1 MSSRSVS
8 EKRAHA
14 PRGRYNVRLFRAL
27 LAIGVF
33 VFATLGNAWAQAV
46 AGAQISGTVRD
57 SSGGTIPGAE
67 VTVTKTDTGTTRTV
81 FTGADGA
88 YALPNLPVGPY
99 QLRVVLQ
106 GFNTYVRDGIVLQ
119 VGSNPEINVT
129 LAVGAISEQVTVT
142 ANTTLVETKNTGVGQ
157 VIDNQRV
164 MELPLNGRQATE
176 LIFLSG
182 LATSAPAGDL
192 NTNKNF
198 PTATISVAGG
208 QANGITYIMDGGT
221 HNDPFNNLNL
231 PTPFPDALQ
240 EFKVETSALPA
251 RYGHHAASA
260 VNLVTKSGSNELH
273 GDAFEFLR
281 NYNFNAR
288 NYFAPTRDSLN
299 RNQFGGTLGAPIVK
313 NKLFFFCAYTGPT
326 EKSNP
331 ATNISFVPT
340 QAMLNGDFTAITSP
354 ACNGGRQLALTGGFV
369 GNRIDPSRLS
379 PVALNFMQHVPVSGD
394 PCGRLQYGI
403 PNNSTEHQALAK

>member
-1 MSSRSVS
+1 MSVRQGGT
-8 EKRAHA
+8 H
-14 PRGRYNVRLFRAL
+14 VRLVRASL
-27 LAIGVF
+27 IVVALVC
-33 VFATLGNAWAQAV
+33 ATPGAAWAQAI
-46 AGAQISGTVRD
+46 AGSQLSGVVRD
-57 SSGGTIPGAE
+57 STGGAIPGAE
-67 VTVTKTDTGTTRTV
+67 VTATKTDTGQVRTV
-81 FTGADGA
+81 FSAADGA

-99 QLRVVLQ
+99 QLKVVLQ
-106 GFNTYVRDGIVLQ
+106 GFNSYVRDGIILQ

-129 LAVGAISEQVTVT
+129 LTVGAISEQVTVT
-142 ANTTLVETKNTGVGQ
+142 ANSPMVETRNTGVGQ

-198 PTATISVAGG
+198 PTVTISVAGG

-260 VNLVTKSGSNELH
+260 VNLVTKSGTNKMH
-273 GDAFEFLR
+273 GGGFEFLR
-281 NYNFNAR
+281 DYHFNAR
-288 NYFAPTRDSLN
+288 NFFAAQRDSLK
-299 RNQFGGTLGAPIVK
+299 RNQFGGTLGGPIVP
-313 NKLFFFCAYTGPT
+313 NKTFFFGAYQGRV
-326 EKSNP
+326 EHSNP
-331 ATNISFVPT
+331 PTAISYVPT
-340 QAMLNGDFTAITSP
+340 QAMLKGDFSAITSP
-354 ACNGGRQLALTGGFV
+354 ACNGGR
-369 GNRIDPSRLS
+369 
-379 PVALNFMQHVPVSGD
+379 
-394 PCGRLQYGI
+394 
-403 PNNSTEHQALAK
+403 

>member
-1 MSSRSVS
+1 MRLVRASLVIVALVLRRPTAPPGRRRLPARNSPASSATR
-8 EKRAHA
+8 
-14 PRGRYNVRLFRAL
+14 RG
-27 LAIGVF
+27 
-33 VFATLGNAWAQAV
+33 
-46 AGAQISGTVRD
+46 GA
-57 SSGGTIPGAE
+57 IPGAE
-67 VTVTKTDTGTTRTV
+67 VTATKTDTGQVRTV

-88 YALPNLPVGPY
+88 YALPNLPIGPY
-99 QLRVVLQ
+99 QLKVVLQ

-142 ANTTLVETKNTGVGQ
+142 ANSTLVETKNTGVGQ

-198 PTATISVAGG
+198 PTVTISVAGG

-221 HNDPFNNLNL
+221 HNDPFNSLNL

-251 RYGHHAASA
+251 RYGYHAASA
-260 VNLVTKSGSNELH
+260 VNLVTKSGSNQVH
-273 GDAFEFLR
+273 GDAFEFNR
-281 NYNFNAR
+281 DYHFIAR
-288 NYFAPTRDSLN
+288 NYFAPERDSLN

-313 NKLFFFCAYTGPT
+313 NKLFVFGGYQGRI

-331 ATNISFVPT
+331 PT
-340 QAMLNGDFTAITSP
+340 VDQLRADRGDA
-354 ACNGGRQLALTGGFV
+354 GRRLHRVRLAG
-369 GNRIDPSRLS
+369 
-379 PVALNFMQHVPVSGD
+379 
-394 PCGRLQYGI
+394 LQRRHASA
-403 PNNSTEHQALAK
+403 P